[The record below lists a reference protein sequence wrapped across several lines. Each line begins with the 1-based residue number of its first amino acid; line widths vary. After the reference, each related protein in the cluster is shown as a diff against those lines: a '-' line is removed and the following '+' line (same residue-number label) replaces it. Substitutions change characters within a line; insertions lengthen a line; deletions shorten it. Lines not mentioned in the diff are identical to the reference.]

1 MTFLY
6 KLFDTMM
13 PGAEVI
19 SAVCKICSR
28 QGVVLLQDYFVY
40 LEVCLNKEPST
51 LLSFT
56 MVYLR
61 TTVSSLSYF
70 NNLIDRIF
78 ALLFLGSLLGVA

>member
-1 MTFLY
+1 MTFLFKFY
-6 KLFDTMM
+6 DTMM

-19 SAVCKICSR
+19 SAICKICSL
-28 QGVVLLQDYFVY
+28 QGAVVLQDYFVY

-61 TTVSSLSYF
+61 TAVLSLLSYF
-70 NNLIDRIF
+70 N
-78 ALLFLGSLLGVA
+78 